1 MLGPFLNQEDERM
14 LLVKFLSF
22 HQSNMAN
29 LPGPE
34 EVLGGIALGVIESR
48 KHDKASCSG

>member
-1 MLGPFLNQEDERM
+1 MLGPFPNQEDQRM

-34 EVLGGIALGVIESR
+34 VLGGIALRVIESR